1 MKRVVLFAASVV
13 MTLAPAANA
22 ATFEPKVKEVCARA
36 PTEGWVVNRSAFVAR
51 LIQKHAGVSAI
62 DLRPDGEPVTYDMQ
76 AAAILNPEQFCK
88 TNGCSPET
96 AAKLGSTQVVLHEF
110 LVANSSPYSD
120 ASYRVI
126 GPASVENFLI
136 GTEGTVTIQCF
147 PPAAQQQAAAA
158 GKQIAAEGPRRYFGI
173 RKNIDDFRY
182 SQNDPEFKK
191 VERASLTF
199 KHDYEA
205 DSEAFGIDGVAGY
218 TFGPAPIGR
227 SQLRL
232 TPFVQYKQDTVN
244 NPGAASDK
252 GVYDLG
258 VGAVGGVLFPIGNF
272 YQDLQLYP
280 KYVHSYRNGAETLIA
295 NVVYSPEPAW
305 AFIGHAT
312 YIVRN
317 VLSAQFTPQL
327 KAAYGEVFDAGGNPT
342 LLEKGEYFRW
352 GPKVAMALYGEDWLK
367 GFLVNLSYET
377 YDVSNAKITSLE
389 RFEAALNYTIGEKEL
404 WALQLK
410 YVSGQDLD
418 TWEDQNQVTLGAGL
432 KY

>member
-1 MKRVVLFAASVV
+1 MRWVLLIAASMV
-13 MTLAPAANA
+13 TLAPAANA

-36 PTEGWVVNRSAFVAR
+36 PTEGWVVNRRAFVAR

-76 AAAILNPEQFCK
+76 AAAIINPEEFCK
-88 TNGCSPET
+88 ANGCSPET
-96 AAKLGSTQVVLHEF
+96 AAKLGSTYVVLHEF
-110 LVANSSPYSD
+110 LVANSGAYRD
-120 ASYRVI
+120 ASYKVV
-126 GPASVENFLI
+126 GPASAENFLS
-136 GTEGTVTIQCF
+136 GTDGTVTIQCF
-147 PPAAQQQAAAA
+147 PPAVQQQAAAA
-158 GKQIAAEGPRRYFGI
+158 GKQIPAEGPRHYFGI

-205 DSEAFGIDGVAGY
+205 DSESVGIDGVAGY

-227 SQLRL
+227 SQLRF
-232 TPFVQYKQDTVN
+232 TPFLQYKQNTVN
-244 NPGAASDK
+244 NPGTASDQ

-258 VGAVGGVLFPIGNF
+258 VGAVGGILFPIGNI

-280 KYVHSYRNGAETLIA
+280 KYVHSYRNGAETL
-295 NVVYSPEPAW
+295 VTSLVYSPQPAW

-312 YIVRN
+312 YIVPN

-327 KAAYGEVFDAGGNPT
+327 KAAYGVVYDDGGDPA
-342 LLEKGEYFRW
+342 LLEKGQYSRW
-352 GPKVAMALYGEDWLK
+352 GPKIAVALYGEDWLK
-367 GFLVNLSYET
+367 GFLVNVSYET
-377 YDVSNAKITSLE
+377 YEVSNAQISSLE
-389 RFEAALNYTIGEKEL
+389 RFEASLNYTIGEKEL

-410 YVSGQDLD
+410 YVNGQDLD
-418 TWEDQNQVTLGAGL
+418 TWEDQDQVTLGAGL

>member
-1 MKRVVLFAASVV
+1 MKWVIVIVASTT
-13 MTLAPAANA
+13 MLSAAANA
-22 ATFEPKVKEVCARA
+22 ALFEPKVKEVCVRV
-36 PTEGWVVNRSAFVAR
+36 PTQGWVVNRNVFVAR
-51 LIQKHAGVSAI
+51 LVQKYAGVSAI
-62 DLRPDGEPVTYDMQ
+62 DLRPDGQPVTYDMQ
-76 AAAILNPEQFCK
+76 VAAIINPEQFCQ

-96 AAKLGSTQVVLHEF
+96 VNKLGSTQIVLHSF
-110 LVANSSPYSD
+110 LVRNASSYHD
-120 ASYRVI
+120 ASYQVV

-136 GTEGTVTIQCF
+136 GTEGTVTIRCF
-147 PPAAQQQAAAA
+147 PPVAQQQAAAA
-158 GKQIAAEGPRRYFGI
+158 GKRIPAEGPRHYFGI

-191 VERASLTF
+191 VERASLTL

-205 DSEAFGIDGVAGY
+205 NSAAFGIDGAAGY
-218 TFGPAPIGR
+218 TFGPAPVGR

-232 TPFVQYKQDTVN
+232 TPFVQYKQNTVN
-244 NPGAASDK
+244 NPGTAKDQ

-258 VGAVGGVLFPIGNF
+258 VGAVGGILFPIGNF

-280 KYVHSYRNGAETLIA
+280 KYVDSYSNDAETLVT
-295 NVVYSPEPAW
+295 NLVYSPEPAW

-312 YIVRN
+312 NVVPN

-327 KAAYGEVFDAGGNPT
+327 KAAYGVVYDDGGDPT

-352 GPKVAMALYGEDWLK
+352 GPKIAVALYGEDWLK
-367 GFLVNLSYET
+367 DFLVNISYEA
-377 YDVSNAKITSLE
+377 YDDSNAKITSLE

-410 YVSGQDLD
+410 YVNGQDLD
-418 TWEDQNQVTLGAGL
+418 TWQDQDQVTLGAGL

>member
-1 MKRVVLFAASVV
+1 MKWVVLFAMVV
-13 MTLAPAANA
+13 ALAPAAKA

-62 DLRPDGEPVTYDMQ
+62 DLRPDGRPSPMTCRPQ
-76 AAAILNPEQFCK
+76 PFC
-88 TNGCSPET
+88 TPSNFARPT
-96 AAKLGSTQVVLHEF
+96 AARRRRQPSWDRSKLVLHAF
-110 LVANSSPYSD
+110 LIANSSPYRD
-120 ASYRVI
+120 ASYKVV
-126 GPASVENFLI
+126 GPASVEDFLI

-158 GKQIAAEGPRRYFGI
+158 GTQIAAEGPRRYFGI
-173 RKNIDDFRY
+173 RKNIDDFRD
-182 SQNDPEFKK
+182 SQNDAEFKK

-244 NPGAASDK
+244 SPGAASDK

-272 YQDLQLYP
+272 YQDLQVYP
-280 KYVHSYRNGAETLIA
+280 KYVHSYRDGAETLIT

-305 AFIGHAT
+305 AFVGHAT

-327 KAAYGEVFDAGGNPT
+327 KAAYGEVFDAGSSPT
-342 LLEKGEYFRW
+342 LLEKGRAFRW
-352 GPKVAMALYGEDWLK
+352 VRKVAMALYGEDWLE
-367 GFLVNLSYET
+367 GS
-377 YDVSNAKITSLE
+377 S
-389 RFEAALNYTIGEKEL
+389 
-404 WALQLK
+404 
-410 YVSGQDLD
+410 
-418 TWEDQNQVTLGAGL
+418 
-432 KY
+432 

>member
-1 MKRVVLFAASVV
+1 MRWVVLIAAST
-13 MTLAPAANA
+13 MTLAAAANA
-22 ATFEPKVKEVCARA
+22 ASFEPKVKDVCVRT
-36 PTEGWVVNRSAFVAR
+36 PTQGWVVNRNVFVAR
-51 LIQKHAGVSAI
+51 LVQKYAAVSAI
-62 DLRPDGEPVTYDMQ
+62 DLRPDGQPVTYDMQ
-76 AAAILNPEQFCK
+76 AAAIINPEQFCNA
-88 TNGCSPET
+88 NGCSPKT
-96 AAKLGSTQVVLHEF
+96 AEQLGSIQIVLFAF
-110 LVANSSPYSD
+110 LTRNSGPYRD
-120 ASYRVI
+120 ASYKVV
-126 GPASVENFLI
+126 GPASVEDFLI
-136 GTEGTVTIQCF
+136 GTEGTVRIQCF
-147 PPAAQQQAAAA
+147 PPPAQQQAAAA
-158 GKQIAAEGPRRYFGI
+158 GMQSPAEGPRHYFGI
-173 RKNIDDFRY
+173 RKNVDDFRY

-205 DSEAFGIDGVAGY
+205 DSESVGIDGVAGY
-218 TFGPAPIGR
+218 TFGPAPLGR
-227 SQLRL
+227 SQIRF
-232 TPFVQYKQDTVN
+232 TPFVQYKQDVVN
-244 NPGAASDK
+244 NPGTDKDK

-258 VGAVGGVLFPIGNF
+258 VGAVGGILFPIGNI

-280 KYVHSYRNGAETLIA
+280 KYVHSYRNDAETLIT
-295 NVVYSPEPAW
+295 NLVYSPEPAW

-327 KAAYGEVFDAGGNPT
+327 KAAYGVVYDDGGDPT

-352 GPKVAMALYGEDWLK
+352 GPKIALALYGESWLK
-367 GFLVNLSYET
+367 GFLVNISYET

-410 YVSGQDLD
+410 YVDGQDLD